1 MCLWHICPLKQDD
14 TENQTDWYQEIQWTS
29 FASDANLQPYKI
41 RVTRLFGL
49 IDIEFCEVYCKLIS
63 MSPNWLVIR
72 IYSGQTNWCKQ
83 RYSQL
88 RLHQMQ
94 TDSLKKFELRDYWL
108 IYDELCEVYCSS
120 SKQTNWCRID
130 TVNFVCIRC
139 RLTAWRNSS
148 YTIIDLI
155 DDELCEVYCST
166 SKPTNWCRKATVN
179 FVCIRCKLTTRSNSS
194 YTILY

>member
-1 MCLWHICPLKQDD
+1 MRTFHAHYSANSPSEINQVYKVTQNSSAKKLVLNWRKKAIVWMCLWHICPLTQDD

-94 TDSLKKFELRDYWL
+94 TDSLKKFELHYYWL
-108 IYDELCEVYCSS
+108 
-120 SKQTNWCRID
+120 NRRRIM
-130 TVNFVCIRC
+130 
-139 RLTAWRNSS
+139 
-148 YTIIDLI
+148 
-155 DDELCEVYCST
+155 
-166 SKPTNWCRKATVN
+166 
-179 FVCIRCKLTTRSNSS
+179 RS
-194 YTILY
+194 LL